1 TPGLSAQVPAER
13 RPADRSLSP
22 PEAGKIL
29 EVLDQEGLANHT
41 LIYFTSDHGGSLEV
55 QARGAQLGGWN
66 GVYKGG
72 KGMGGWEGG
81 IRVPGIFRWPAA
93 LEAGRVIDEP
103 TSLMDIYPTLSFI
116 AGGILPVDRVIDRQ
130 NLMPLLE
137 GRARH
142 SNHEFLF
149 HYCGVYLHA
158 VRWHQKDC
166 GTVWK
171 VHYVT
176 PNFSLAGAGAC
187 YARGICSCTRDVT
200 YHDPPLLFNISR
212 DPSESQPL
220 SPDNEALFDSVV
232 QKIEEAVHGHRRTL
246 APAPQQLS
254 VFNSL
259 WKPWLQPCCGNF
271 PLCGCDKEDDME
283 AGV

>member
-1 TPGLSAQVPAER
+1 
-13 RPADRSLSP
+13 
-22 PEAGKIL
+22 GKIL

-271 PLCGCDKEDDME
+271 PLCGCDKEDDM
-283 AGV
+283 